1 MCCVVPYCT
10 VLYCT
15 VLYCTVLYC
24 TVLYCTVLYC
34 TVLYCTVLYCTVL
47 YVCLEKSAFAL
58 SRLVL
63 GSGLQVQGQRATNA
77 KKQRC
82 ACRSVE
88 RCTHDSARD
97 RRCYR
102 CCEITINLNANT
114 PSQTPHPNAAGM
126 TRPPGLEGVVCGKL
140 TQRLAMSSLRAQCCK
155 AQGLRLL
162 SEYFR
167 LDHTI
172 YLSYICIYTYI
183 YI

>member
-34 TVLYCTVLYCTVL
+34 TVLYCTVLYCTVRL
-47 YVCLEKSAFAL
+47 PREVSFCLVEACFGFRAS
-58 SRLVL
+58 
-63 GSGLQVQGQRATNA
+63 GSGAESHKCEET
-77 KKQRC
+77 RC